1 MRKLLLPLVLLA
13 ITAFSFQTTPLSSRS
28 AVPLCEGLN
37 SVIKE
42 EPTGFAMLKGE
53 LNSEEDGSKS
63 YESKI
68 TFDGWPNNEYV
79 LDDDGSASVD
89 IQSDLMT
96 KAKATELFN
105 QTSKQITT
113 CLNIK
118 GAPLKVENID
128 QMLIFTK
135 DKVDVALMQITTKG
149 KTLVLIS
156 ISRA

>member
-1 MRKLLLPLVLLA
+1 MRKLLLPLLLLA
-13 ITAFSFQTTPLSSRS
+13 ITAISFQTVKLPLRP

-53 LNSEEDGSKS
+53 LNSEEEGSKS

-68 TFDGWPNNEYV
+68 TFDGWPNNEFV
-79 LDDDGSASVD
+79 LDDDGSSSVD

-96 KAKATELFN
+96 KAKAAELFN
-105 QTSKQITT
+105 QTSKQITS
-113 CLNIK
+113 CLNVK
-118 GAPLKVENID
+118 GSPLKIENID

-135 DKVDVALMQITTKG
+135 GKVEIALMQITTKG
-149 KTLVLIS
+149 KTLVLMS